1 MDTVITPDI
10 ESIERATVA
19 AVAPERLDEQP
30 GWLLPMDS
38 GTVGR
43 ARSAVPLHHAAQPL
57 ERLDAIVQ
65 AYRAVGFAPA
75 LRLPEVPAYATWHQ
89 ALQAQGWQR
98 CQPTWTQVGTVQA
111 LLDLPAAGPA
121 ARLDAQ
127 PDVAWMAMYLGAGL
141 ALFLGDWRIAFV
153 ALFLAN
159 LIGTILALP
168 KMLSGKLDRGTHVPF
183 GPLLITGSLIAW
195 FVGPL
200 IVSWYQNIVF

>member
-43 ARSAVPLHHAAQPL
+43 SRSAVPLHHAAQPL

-75 LRLPEVPAYATWHQ
+75 LRLPEVPAYAPWHQ
-89 ALQAQGWQR
+89 ALQAQGWAVRQL
-98 CQPTWTQVGTVQA
+98 TVKVRSTPPSPLRDKQLAIGPAGQDA
-111 LLDLPAAGPA
+111 LQQAAGQVAHHPA
-121 ARLDAQ
+121 LALALARL
-127 PDVAWMAMYLGAGL
+127 L
-141 ALFLGDWRIAFV
+141 ARQG
-153 ALFLAN
+153 
-159 LIGTILALP
+159 GT
-168 KMLSGKLDRGTHVPF
+168 
-183 GPLLITGSLIAW
+183 
-195 FVGPL
+195 
-200 IVSWYQNIVF
+200 